1 MSNKIVS
8 FIIPTY
14 NAADTIVRCLD
25 SIRNLSLDKE
35 EYEIIVIDDY
45 STDETIRIVEDYAKS
60 LNSFLDSSRTI
71 VSLTPSFVNS
81 LQVLRQPEN
90 HRQGA
95 ARNRGVSVAKGE
107 YICFVDA
114 DDAVAEGIVNAIRM
128 AKEKNADM
136 VALHYALCNEHGSIT
151 SEAQKL
157 SFAEGVSFSGIEM
170 QNKHSYWCSAPWGY
184 IYSKVFLQKVNYPFL
199 EDVLFEDSD
208 FVAVHLYHAKR
219 MAYSPELGYKA
230 YYREGSTTRHT
241 SYKNV
246 ADYLLLGVRMMRFYE
261 RIMNEREKELMSEG
275 VNELMSEREK
285 FAEGILEGACW
296 NVQKS
301 CRRLIKLGG
310 IKEVRAYYER
320 INEYANLNEIY
331 TDVRYR
337 KYYWN
342 IWTSL
347 CVGHRKLSMMI
358 LAVLIPVYK
367 LVKR

>member
-1 MSNKIVS
+1 
-8 FIIPTY
+8 
-14 NAADTIVRCLD
+14 
-25 SIRNLSLDKE
+25 
-35 EYEIIVIDDY
+35 
-45 STDETIRIVEDYAKS
+45 
-60 LNSFLDSSRTI
+60 
-71 VSLTPSFVNS
+71 
-81 LQVLRQPEN
+81 
-90 HRQGA
+90 
-95 ARNRGVSVAKGE
+95 
-107 YICFVDA
+107 
-114 DDAVAEGIVNAIRM
+114 
-128 AKEKNADM
+128 
-136 VALHYALCNEHGSIT
+136 
-151 SEAQKL
+151 
-157 SFAEGVSFSGIEM
+157 
-170 QNKHSYWCSAPWGY
+170 
-184 IYSKVFLQKVNYPFL
+184 
-199 EDVLFEDSD
+199 
-208 FVAVHLYHAKR
+208 
-219 MAYSPELGYKA
+219 
-230 YYREGSTTRHT
+230 
-241 SYKNV
+241 
-246 ADYLLLGVRMMRFYE
+246 
-261 RIMNEREKELMSEG
+261 MNEGMSEG